1 MYDISSRNSFDNI
14 KNWYDEACTYGSNQM
29 YFVLLGNKCE
39 MANNREVPTEEAKL
53 FAQQKKM
60 SFFETSGK
68 DNINVQNS
76 FQFIIEKIVNDIKTG
91 HIDPYNESLGI
102 KVGVNS
108 L

>member
-53 FAQQKKM
+53 FA
-60 SFFETSGK
+60 
-68 DNINVQNS
+68 
-76 FQFIIEKIVNDIKTG
+76 
-91 HIDPYNESLGI
+91 
-102 KVGVNS
+102 
-108 L
+108 